1 MKSNNPRKPTDTS
14 ALSGDDATESA
25 SATTATSQPAPSL
38 PDATTE
44 ALLQT
49 VIAIAPHELQP
60 DLVASVGDL
69 PRAPLALDPLLM
81 LGGGIQDSAA
91 QIAAAIN
98 GFTAVLQQILPAVQA
113 ALAKAQQP
121 AAESP
126 PAVAS
131 ERPAPAEDEDDDDDW
146 KPRFI
151 NMPPPPG
158 FGMPRGAGRVP
169 PGFARM
175 HRLIRRGSWDE
186 IEAEYRRGSGGE
198 AMPEDIRA
206 RIAKVRKELGLSGP
220 PKREVAWPMPES
232 TKAIPFT
239 LTPEMMLAPLRADL
253 AKHGKPGGQPP
264 AAAAED
270 ADTSGEI
277 PADSPDHPDAPGNE
291 GMIPNRRKKPP
302 SDLN

>member
-1 MKSNNPRKPTDTS
+1 MKSNNPRKPSDICAPS
-14 ALSGDDATESA
+14 ADGSTESA
-25 SATTATSQPAPSL
+25 SGTEASQQATSLA
-38 PDATTE
+38 DATTE

-49 VIAIAPHELQP
+49 VIAIEPHALQP
-60 DLVASVGDL
+60 DAVVAVGDL
-69 PRAPLALDPLLM
+69 PRAPLTLDPLIM

-98 GFTAVLQQILPAVQA
+98 GFTAVIQQILPAVQA

-121 AAESP
+121 AAEPP

-131 ERPAPAEDEDDDDDW
+131 ARPAPAEDEDDDDDW

-198 AMPEDIRA
+198 AMPDDIRE

-232 TKAIPFT
+232 AKAVPFV

-264 AAAAED
+264 AEASDDLDAASQNGSTD
-270 ADTSGEI
+270 
-277 PADSPDHPDAPGNE
+277 DSDAPNIDGSQ
-291 GMIPNRRKKPP
+291 PNGPKKPP

>member
-1 MKSNNPRKPTDTS
+1 MKSNNPSKPADTN
-14 ALSGDDATESA
+14 ALSGDEATETA
-25 SATTATSQPAPSL
+25 SATTATSPPAPSL

-44 ALLQT
+44 ALLQS
-49 VIAIAPHELQP
+49 VISTEQHELQP

-69 PRAPLALDPLLM
+69 ARAPLALDPLLM

-98 GFTAVLQQILPAVQA
+98 GFTAVIQQLLPAVQA
-113 ALAKAQQP
+113 ALARAQQP
-121 AAESP
+121 AAEPP

-131 ERPAPAEDEDDDDDW
+131 ARPAPAEDEDDDDDW

-151 NMPPPPG
+151 HMPPPPG
-158 FGMPRGAGRVP
+158 FGRPRGAGRVP

-175 HRLIRRGSWDE
+175 HRLIRTGSWDE

-198 AMPEDIRA
+198 AMPEDIRE

-232 TKAIPFT
+232 TKAVPFV

-264 AAAAED
+264 AEASD
-270 ADTSGEI
+270 DLD
-277 PADSPDHPDAPGNE
+277 ADSPNGSSDDPEAPTSDGASSN
-291 GMIPNRRKKPP
+291 GPKKPP

>member
-1 MKSNNPRKPTDTS
+1 MKSNNPSKPTDTS
-14 ALSGDDATESA
+14 ALCGDEATETS
-25 SATTATSQPAPSL
+25 SATTATSPPAPSL

-44 ALLQT
+44 ALLQS
-49 VIAIAPHELQP
+49 VISAEPHDLQP

-69 PRAPLALDPLLM
+69 ARAPLTLDPLLL

-98 GFTAVLQQILPAVQA
+98 GFTAVIQQLLPAVQA
-113 ALAKAQQP
+113 ALAHAQQP
-121 AAESP
+121 VAKP
-126 PAVAS
+126 PAAI
-131 ERPAPAEDEDDDDDW
+131 EPPAPAQAEDDDDDDDW

-175 HRLIRRGSWDE
+175 HRLIRKGSWDE
-186 IEAEYRRGSGGE
+186 IEAEYRRGSGGD
-198 AMPEDIRA
+198 AMPDDIRA

-232 TKAIPFT
+232 TKAVPFV

-264 AAAAED
+264 AEASDDLDAAPTNGSSD
-270 ADTSGEI
+270 D
-277 PADSPDHPDAPGNE
+277 PDAPTIDGASSN
-291 GMIPNRRKKPP
+291 GPKKPP

>member
-1 MKSNNPRKPTDTS
+1 MKSNNPRNPSDSCATS
-14 ALSGDDATESA
+14 ADDTTESA
-25 SATTATSQPAPSL
+25 SGNEASQQATSLA
-38 PDATTE
+38 DATTE

-49 VIAIAPHELQP
+49 VIAIEPHELQP
-60 DLVASVGDL
+60 DAVVAVGDL

-98 GFTAVLQQILPAVQA
+98 GFTAVMQQILPAVQA

-121 AAESP
+121 AAEPP

-131 ERPAPAEDEDDDDDW
+131 ERPAPDEDEDDDDW
-146 KPRFI
+146 RPRFI

-158 FGMPRGAGRVP
+158 FGRPRGAGRVP

-175 HRLIRRGSWDE
+175 HRLIRTGSWDE

-220 PKREVAWPMPES
+220 PKREVAWPIPES

-264 AAAAED
+264 APADEV
-270 ADTSGEI
+270 DTSGES
-277 PADSPDHPDAPGNE
+277 PTDAPDHSDAPDDV
-291 GMIPNRRKKPP
+291 GMIPNRLKKPP

>member
-1 MKSNNPRKPTDTS
+1 MKSNNPRNPSDSCAPS
-14 ALSGDDATESA
+14 ADGSAEASSGTEA
-25 SATTATSQPAPSL
+25 SQQATSLA
-38 PDATTE
+38 DATTE

-49 VIAIAPHELQP
+49 VIAIEPQALQP
-60 DLVASVGDL
+60 DAVVAVGDL
-69 PRAPLALDPLLM
+69 PRAPLTLDPLIM

-98 GFTAVLQQILPAVQA
+98 GFTAVMQQILPAVQA

-121 AAESP
+121 AAEPP
-126 PAVAS
+126 PADAAS
-131 ERPAPAEDEDDDDDW
+131 RTAPAEDEDDDDDW

-158 FGMPRGAGRVP
+158 FGMPRGPGGVP
-169 PGFARM
+169 SGFARM
-175 HRLIRRGSWDE
+175 HRLIKTGSWDE
-186 IEAEYRRGSGGE
+186 IEAEYRRGSGGR
-198 AMPEDIRA
+198 AMPEEVRN
-206 RIAKVRKELGLSGP
+206 RIAKLRKQLGLSGP

-232 TKAIPFT
+232 TKALPFT

-264 AAAAED
+264 AEAAEE

>member
-1 MKSNNPRKPTDTS
+1 MKSNNPRNPSDNCAPSADGSADPASVTD
-14 ALSGDDATESA
+14 AEQE
-25 SATTATSQPAPSL
+25 ATSLA
-38 PDATTE
+38 DATTE
-44 ALLQT
+44 ALLQN
-49 VIAIAPHELQP
+49 VIAIEPHALQP
-60 DLVASVGDL
+60 DAVVAVGDL
-69 PRAPLALDPLLM
+69 PRAPLTLDPLIM

-98 GFTAVLQQILPAVQA
+98 GFTAVMQQILPAVQA

-121 AAESP
+121 AAEPP

-131 ERPAPAEDEDDDDDW
+131 PRPAPVEDEDDDDDW

-158 FGMPRGAGRVP
+158 FGMPRGADRVP

-175 HRLIRRGSWDE
+175 HRLIRTGSWDE
-186 IEAEYRRGSGGE
+186 IEAEYRRGSGGR
-198 AMPEDIRA
+198 AMPEDIRT

-232 TKAIPFT
+232 TKALPFN

-264 AAAAED
+264 AEAAEE

-277 PADSPDHPDAPGNE
+277 PLDSPDHPDAPGNE

>member
-1 MKSNNPRKPTDTS
+1 MKSNNPRKPSDICAPS
-14 ALSGDDATESA
+14 ADDSTESA
-25 SATTATSQPAPSL
+25 SGTEASQQATSLA
-38 PDATTE
+38 DATTE

-49 VIAIAPHELQP
+49 VIAIEPLALQP
-60 DLVASVGDL
+60 DAVVAVGDL
-69 PRAPLALDPLLM
+69 PRAPLTLDPLIM

-98 GFTAVLQQILPAVQA
+98 GFTAVMQQILPAVQA

-121 AAESP
+121 AAEPP
-126 PAVAS
+126 PADAAS
-131 ERPAPAEDEDDDDDW
+131 RPAPAEDEDDDDDW

-264 AAAAED
+264 AAAAEE
-270 ADTSGEI
+270 AELSGEI